1 MESVMGA
8 LSHFGQ
14 FAVYPLRCCPYNC
27 NWLILSQTHRIIHMN
42 REPVM
47 VPAAVLYRIAIGL

>member
-14 FAVYPLRCCPYNC
+14 FAVYPLGVA
-27 NWLILSQTHRIIHMN
+27 LIIDTFHTEQ
-42 REPVM
+42 VF
-47 VPAAVLYRIAIGL
+47 A

>member
-47 VPAAVLYRIAIGL
+47 VPAAVLTV